1 MEILTQKINEKF
13 NEKYSFLKLYEVV
26 FNKET
31 QVVEITFLYPEK
43 IKEISEISKNEISS
57 YLSAEL
63 NLNSKISVKF
73 KKSYLDEN
81 LIKDSI
87 LKFLKTNYSSVST
100 FLEEDNIVISKN
112 DLYININIEL
122 NQEIYMLYANKNLES
137 YLKEFLENNFI
148 SEFNVSLTLTEEEID
163 LDNILERQNKIAY
176 DKTFL
181 APKVPRYRVENP
193 EVIFG
198 QEIDPLPEFIKNIK
212 FEKESCILAGHIE
225 NFEKK
230 SYEAKKG
237 KYAGQTKFY
246 YSFVLNDTTSKIE
259 VRYFTTKANE
269 LKMDKLF
276 GGAEVIIVGDVRE
289 FNKKFTLYVNSI
301 SYCKLPNVIE
311 YKSEF
316 KEGYECVLPKPYSVV
331 KQENLFVKNKALP
344 KNVLDTEYVV
354 FDTETTGLEPETCE
368 IIEIGAVK
376 IKNGIICEQFQTLVK
391 PRKPIPAEATEIN
404 NITNEMVE
412 DAPSIDVAIR
422 DFYRWTRGAT
432 LVGYNLPFD
441 LKFIQ
446 NAIKNEGLIFDNPGI
461 DALVIAKNKLI
472 LKKYKLSEVVKRLE
486 ITLDNAHRALADA
499 VATAEV
505 FLILTRDY

>member
-13 NEKYSFLKLYEVV
+13 KEKYSFLKLYEVV

-43 IKEISEISKNEISS
+43 IKEISEISKKEISDFI
-57 YLSAEL
+57 LGEL
-63 NLNSKISVKF
+63 NLNSKILIKF

-81 LIKDSI
+81 LISESI
-87 LKFLKTNYSSVST
+87 LKFLKTNYSSVAT
-100 FLEEDNIVISKN
+100 FLQEDNIVVSKN
-112 DLYININIEL
+112 ELFINVNMEL
-122 NQEIYMLYANKNLES
+122 NKEIYDLYANKNLEES
-137 YLKEFLENNFI
+137 LKAFLENSFI
-148 SEFNVSLTLTEEEID
+148 AEFNVSLNLKEEEID
-163 LDNILERQNKIAY
+163 LEDILERQNKIAY

-181 APKVPRYRVENP
+181 APKVPRYRVNNP

-212 FEKESCILAGHIE
+212 FEKESCILAGKVE
-225 NFEKK
+225 NLEKN
-230 SYEAKKG
+230 SYLAKKG
-237 KYAGQTKFY
+237 KQAGQTKFY

-259 VRYFTTKANE
+259 VKYFSSKANE
-269 LKMDKLF
+269 PKMDKLF
-276 GGAEVIIVGDVRE
+276 ADAEVLIVGDVRE
-289 FNKKFTLYVNSI
+289 FNKKFTLYINSI
-301 SYCKLPNVIE
+301 SYCKLPDVIE

-331 KQENLFVKNKALP
+331 KQENLFVKNKTLP

-354 FDTETTGLEPETCE
+354 FDTETTGLDPESCE

-376 IKNGIICEQFQTLVK
+376 IKNGIICEQFQTLINPK
-391 PRKPIPAEATEIN
+391 RPIPADATEIN
-404 NITNEMVE
+404 NITNEMVK
-412 DAPSIDVAIR
+412 DAPKIDVAIR

-446 NAIKNEGLIFDNPGI
+446 NAIKNEGLTFDNPGI

-499 VATAEV
+499 VATAEA
-505 FLILTRDY
+505 FLILMRDY